1 MTDKLGK
8 KFSVQ
13 FEPEVDHFL
22 TDLAK
27 EKGKPKAQLIRELV
41 VEGLLSEKI
50 NEVRESFDELLKKQR
65 EIFDNPTSASDLHTR
80 LLLSIL
86 SNVTQALFTVRRG
99 INEVEIS
106 EMRNKAES
114 YVMRVKNGK

>member
-50 NEVRESFDELLKKQR
+50 NEVRESFDELLEKQR
-65 EIFDNPTSASDLHTR
+65 EIFDNSTSTSDLHTK
-80 LLLSIL
+80 LLVNIL
-86 SNVTQALFTVRRG
+86 SNVTQALFLGRRG
-99 INEVEIS
+99 VSEVEIS
-106 EMRNKAES
+106 EIRNKSEE
-114 YVMRVKNGK
+114 YVAKVRNLK

>member
-22 TDLAK
+22 TELAK

-50 NEVRESFDELLKKQR
+50 NEVRESFDDAIEKI
-65 EIFDNPTSASDLHTR
+65 E
-80 LLLSIL
+80 IL
-86 SNVTQALFTVRRG
+86 SKKKEAEESVTMKLLTGILGNVAQILLAQRKGMSEEEVSRIRFQAD
-99 INEVEIS
+99 
-106 EMRNKAES
+106 K
-114 YVMRVKNGK
+114 YVSDITKEK